1 MSELFLSVLNRS
13 LTASYVILF
22 IIIIRLLLKKAPKVV
37 SYALWGV
44 AAFRL
49 IIPFSFESMFSLM
62 PRNTNT
68 VPIPHD
74 IIYQQNPKINSG
86 LDVIDSLVSESLPA
100 PAIGA
105 SVNPLQIYV
114 EIGAYFWILGIMILL
129 IYSLVSGILLKRQL
143 RSAELIEQNIFEAKN
158 LKTPFV
164 LGLLRP
170 KIYLPVGFND
180 KERSYILLHEQT
192 HINRKDHII
201 KVLAFLVLSVHWFN
215 PFVWIAFMLM
225 SMDMEL
231 SCDERVLKEMN
242 EDIKKPYA
250 NSLLSLATGRHIL
263 NGSPLAFGEGN
274 VKGRIKNVLNYRKPP
289 FWIIVFALA
298 IAAVVSIGL
307 LTNPKKQEPIFN
319 EEGSGLLTNPKEQK
333 PIFNEENSVSYEFI
347 QLVNGE
353 VQYTVSPLS
362 GDNAQLAEDIIM
374 NYMIKSAAW
383 PGMDIS
389 TLGEC
394 YLLRATY
401 SDGTT
406 SDYYMFLHDGRAVMQ
421 WGIDGHYSFIENE
434 LYKKILE
441 AVSSGKTAV
450 VGIDDEDKYADDID
464 LLPGFTDEEV
474 TSARAVVEEYFR
486 SIQEKDREAILKT
499 LTPIYNQPN
508 VVFGDGIRTL
518 LSIDYN
524 EDDPMRKSYVEHG
537 RGSINGTQKEDVIVF
552 RVSFN
557 VKYPKGASGSFNE
570 GDYTN
575 WSMILIREGKESP
588 WLIDDQGY

>member
-22 IIIIRLLLKKAPKVV
+22 IIIIRLLLKKAPKVI

-44 AAFRL
+44 VAFRL

-74 IIYQQNPKINSG
+74 IIYQQNPKVNSG
-86 LDVIDSLVSESLPA
+86 LDVVDSLVSESLPA

-105 SVNPLQIYV
+105 SVNPLQIYI

-319 EEGSGLLTNPKEQK
+319 EE
-333 PIFNEENSVSYEFI
+333 NSVSYEFI

-353 VQYTVSPLS
+353 VQHTVSPLS

>member
-22 IIIIRLLLKKAPKVV
+22 IIIIRLLLKKAPKVI

-44 AAFRL
+44 VAFRL

-62 PRNTNT
+62 SRNTNT

-74 IIYQQNPKINSG
+74 IIYQQSPKINSG
-86 LDVIDSLVSESLPA
+86 LDVVDSLVNESLPA

-105 SVNPLQIYV
+105 SVNPLQIYI

-201 KVLAFLVLSVHWFN
+201 KMLAFLVLSVHWFN

-319 EEGSGLLTNPKEQK
+319 EE
-333 PIFNEENSVSYEFI
+333 NSVSYEFI

-421 WGIDGHYSFIENE
+421 WGTDGHYSFIENE

>member
-22 IIIIRLLLKKAPKVV
+22 IIIIRLLLKKAPKVI

-44 AAFRL
+44 VAFRL

-74 IIYQQNPKINSG
+74 IIYQQSPKINSG
-86 LDVIDSLVSESLPA
+86 LDVVDSLVNESLPA

-105 SVNPLQIYV
+105 SVNPLQIYI

-201 KVLAFLVLSVHWFN
+201 KMLAFLVLSVHWFN

-307 LTNPKKQEPIFN
+307 LTNPK
-319 EEGSGLLTNPKEQK
+319 EQK

-421 WGIDGHYSFIENE
+421 WGTDGHYSFIENE

>member
-22 IIIIRLLLKKAPKVV
+22 IIIIRLLIKKAPKVI

-44 AAFRL
+44 VAFRL

-74 IIYQQNPKINSG
+74 IIYQQSPKINSG
-86 LDVIDSLVSESLPA
+86 LDVVDSLVNESLPA

-105 SVNPLQIYV
+105 SVNPLQIYI

-201 KVLAFLVLSVHWFN
+201 KMLAFLVLSVHWFN

-298 IAAVVSIGL
+298 IAAVVSI
-307 LTNPKKQEPIFN
+307 
-319 EEGSGLLTNPKEQK
+319 GLLTNPKEQK

-434 LYKKILE
+434 LYKKFLE

-450 VGIDDEDKYADDID
+450 VGTDNEDKNADDID

>member
-22 IIIIRLLLKKAPKVV
+22 IIIIRLLLKKAPKVI

-44 AAFRL
+44 VAFRL

-74 IIYQQNPKINSG
+74 IIYQQSPKINSG
-86 LDVIDSLVSESLPA
+86 LDVVDSLVNESLPA

-105 SVNPLQIYV
+105 SVNPLQIYI

-201 KVLAFLVLSVHWFN
+201 KMLAFLVLSVHWFN

-298 IAAVVSIGL
+298 IAAVVSI
-307 LTNPKKQEPIFN
+307 
-319 EEGSGLLTNPKEQK
+319 GLLTNPKEQK

>member
-22 IIIIRLLLKKAPKVV
+22 IIIIRLLLKKAPKVI

-44 AAFRL
+44 VAFRL

-201 KVLAFLVLSVHWFN
+201 KMLAFLVLSVHWFN

-319 EEGSGLLTNPKEQK
+319 EE
-333 PIFNEENSVSYEFI
+333 NSVSYEFI

-421 WGIDGHYSFIENE
+421 WGTDGHYSFIENE

>member
-22 IIIIRLLLKKAPKVV
+22 IIIIRLLLKKAPKVI

-44 AAFRL
+44 VAFRL

-74 IIYQQNPKINSG
+74 IIYQQSPKINSG
-86 LDVIDSLVSESLPA
+86 LDVVDSLVNESLPA

-105 SVNPLQIYV
+105 SVNPLQIYI

-201 KVLAFLVLSVHWFN
+201 KMLAFLVLSVHWFN

-307 LTNPKKQEPIFN
+307 LTNPK
-319 EEGSGLLTNPKEQK
+319 EQK
-333 PIFNEENSVSYEFI
+333 PIFNKENSVSYEFI

-421 WGIDGHYSFIENE
+421 WGTDGHYSFIENG
-434 LYKKILE
+434 LYKKLLE

-450 VGIDDEDKYADDID
+450 VGTDDEDKNADDID

>member
-22 IIIIRLLLKKAPKVV
+22 IIIIRLLLKKAPKVI

-44 AAFRL
+44 VAFRL

-74 IIYQQNPKINSG
+74 IIYQQSPKINSG
-86 LDVIDSLVSESLPA
+86 LDVVDSLVNESLPA

-105 SVNPLQIYV
+105 SVNPLQIYI

-201 KVLAFLVLSVHWFN
+201 KMLAFLVLSVHWFN

-319 EEGSGLLTNPKEQK
+319 EE
-333 PIFNEENSVSYEFI
+333 NSVSYEFI

-421 WGIDGHYSFIENE
+421 WGTDGHYSFIENE

>member
-22 IIIIRLLLKKAPKVV
+22 IIIIRLLIKKAPKVI

-44 AAFRL
+44 VAFRL

-74 IIYQQNPKINSG
+74 IIYQQSPKINSG
-86 LDVIDSLVSESLPA
+86 LDVVDSLVNESLPA

-105 SVNPLQIYV
+105 SVNPLQIYI

-201 KVLAFLVLSVHWFN
+201 KMLAFLVLSVHWFN

-298 IAAVVSIGL
+298 IAAVVSI
-307 LTNPKKQEPIFN
+307 
-319 EEGSGLLTNPKEQK
+319 GLLTNPKEQK